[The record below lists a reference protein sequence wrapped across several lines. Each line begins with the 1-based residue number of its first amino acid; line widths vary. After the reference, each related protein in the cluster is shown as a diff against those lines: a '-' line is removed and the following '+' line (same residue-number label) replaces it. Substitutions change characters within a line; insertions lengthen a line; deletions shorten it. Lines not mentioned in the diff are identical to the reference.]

1 MDILHFYK
9 QIFLWPGTLIVIYNL
24 KLLDSGEPELD
35 VKTDETDIRMAEMD
49 PEDDR
54 CVMYFFFLLVFKWVD
69 ELCFYTPP
77 S

>member
-1 MDILHFYK
+1 MVYPKIARFT
-9 QIFLWPGTLIVIYNL
+9 FSGTLIVIYNL

-54 CVMYFFFLLVFKWVD
+54 
-69 ELCFYTPP
+69 
-77 S
+77 